1 MTGEPSDRHALEKDT
16 RTDLERRYFIGIAG
30 GIGAAMLAGC
40 STRSDTGDASDD
52 TDGTD
57 DTEDAGDGGAANA
70 GTFRLLISDQP
81 VAIDEFD
88 SLDVTFDHARI
99 FREADDED
107 EEQEQDE
114 NGTESDD
121 EEQDDG
127 GTENGE
133 EDDGGEKAEEE
144 KEQRGFFTIDLE
156 GSTVDLTRV
165 VGDKAVSIF
174 EGELSEGRYS
184 KIELHAA
191 DVDGTVD
198 GEPVA
203 VKIPSEKLQIVKPF
217 EVEAGGTLSFVFDI
231 NVVKKG
237 QTGEYNLLPVI
248 SESGI
253 DGEDVDVE
261 EIEGGEG
268 DESETEDGESTGAAR
283 GDGPPEDD
291 SDGS

>member
-52 TDGTD
+52 TEGRN
-57 DTEDAGDGGAANA
+57 DTGDAGDDDAANA

-99 FREADDED
+99 FREA
-107 EEQEQDE
+107 
-114 NGTESDD
+114 ESGD
-121 EEQDDG
+121 EEQDED
-127 GTENGE
+127 GTESGDE
-133 EDDGGEKAEEE
+133 EQDEKAEEE
-144 KEQRGFFTIDLE
+144 KEQRRFFTIDLE

-198 GEPVA
+198 GGSVA

-248 SESGI
+248 SESGV

-261 EIEGGEG
+261 EIEEGGEG
-268 DESETEDGESTGAAR
+268 DESETEDGESTGAAQ

-291 SDGS
+291 PDGS